1 MTCYASKVWRENSQ
15 LNLDTKNA
23 KKESDKDRVKVYA
36 DLRKAKNQAAITVET
51 STADPISDFEFS
63 KGEFVKIFADSTSGV
78 HPRENSACVGN
89 VVRTDYSVEQG
100 FNIVTITGVFRS

>member
-1 MTCYASKVWRENSQ
+1 MKLY
-15 LNLDTKNA
+15 NA
-23 KKESDKDRVKVYA
+23 KVKA
-36 DLRKAKNQAAITVET
+36 NKQAAITVET

-78 HPRENSACVGN
+78 HPRETSACVGN

-100 FNIVTITGVFRS
+100 FNIVTITGVFWS